1 MPVGWQTVTDS
12 GVVQLDQ
19 DTKCYQLVAKG
30 SGTFS
35 STVPMAGGGGYATV
49 VVTNVVAPLVAI
61 GYGSG
66 ICAHAVRKIHVSGT
80 TWTYYFSGV
89 FGDSFD
95 YYVFDHSTTLI
106 ETFGLAIYDSAGVL
120 TYQSGGK
127 PLRIV
132 GMGPGTYTSGRTY
145 AAVALEFRTK
155 FEAVEDEDNPGD
167 YFFSYTAY
175 GPYQDANVFS
185 NADIGVSGGTTTGA
199 PSTWDNSASPFLVV
213 DVTNF

>member
-1 MPVGWQTVTDS
+1 MPVGWQTITDS

-19 DTKCYQLVAKG
+19 DTKCYQLVASG

-49 VVTNVVAPLVAI
+49 VVTNAVAPLVAI
-61 GYGSG
+61 GLASG

-80 TWTYYFSGV
+80 TWTYYFSGGS
-89 FGDSFD
+89 GDSFD
-95 YYVFDHSTTLI
+95 YYVFDHSATLI
-106 ETFGLAIYDSAGVL
+106 ENFGLAIYDGSGVL

-132 GMGPGTYTSGRTY
+132 GMGPDTYTSGRTY
-145 AAVALEFRTK
+145 AAVALEFRSL
-155 FEAVEDEDNPGD
+155 FDAIEDDDNPGD
-167 YFFSYTAY
+167 YIFTYTAY

-185 NADIGVSGGTTTGA
+185 DVNIDVSSGTTTGA
-199 PSTWDNSASPFLVV
+199 PATWDNGPAPFLVV
-213 DVTNF
+213 DVTNY